1 MTGIVA
7 ARDIDIYALPI
18 PDFGLH
24 CPDCD
29 YALVGLPQHR
39 CPECGLSFDMADLVR
54 PYTVLRPPETTGDE
68 LPMPDFG
75 LRCPDCA
82 EPLAG
87 AERHECP
94 ACGRR
99 FSMDEFRSGRDWVI
113 VFNSADAVQLSFAR
127 LVLRDNLVPTL
138 ATEDEFRKAIGA
150 VGLKGLGPRIEV
162 PRAFFFEAKLILRR
176 GGTHRGRPGRRHRR
190 AGTRLPPLRR
200 AEPAHIRA
208 MLELRRADVGWASPT
223 TRDYDSA
230 AVGGAHLTKE
240 QDSCGLRK

>member
-1 MTGIVA
+1 VPKNKKQLSDACAARIGTIPSMMTGIVA

-176 GGTHRGRPGRRHRR
+176 EAARIE
-190 AGTRLPPLRR
+190 A
-200 AEPAHIRA
+200 A
-208 MLELRRADVGWASPT
+208 RADGTAEQE
-223 TRDYDSA
+223 RDCPHCGEPNPLTFELCWNC
-230 AVGGAHLTKE
+230 GG
-240 QDSCGLRK
+240 QM